1 MKIQYITVH
10 EAFQNQSQNIL
21 NTLFQDDFGY
31 FNCEKIDKIKQSLSS
46 EVLNEKLFFTVESQ
60 NKNINVEDKC
70 NAILVNETS
79 YISSQYCLCSDI
91 EINITK
97 RIYIKQK
104 QKFFLQREIAKILE
118 VPFFKKSYKLCDI
131 LKNPLF
137 TQNFDGNPTIA
148 ESIIMECINSNRNVT
163 KEMIVIMNGY
173 LNKKLLFNENYS
185 FFDKEIFVNAP
196 KQTISFKAFDNDDIE
211 TSFTIQQD
219 IIDAF
224 YKIEI
229 VAEQNINIRL
239 QEDEND
245 AKLKSILK

>member
-10 EAFQNQSQNIL
+10 EAFQNEAQNIL

-79 YISSQYCLCSDI
+79 YISSQYCLGSDI

-104 QKFFLQREIAKILE
+104 QKFFLQKEIAKILE
-118 VPFFKKSYKLCDI
+118 VPFLKKSYTLYDI
-131 LKNPLF
+131 LKKPLF
-137 TQNFDGNPTIA
+137 TQNFDGNPTVA
-148 ESIIMECINSNRNVT
+148 ESIIMECISSNLDIT
-163 KEMIVIMNGY
+163 QEMIIIMNKY
-173 LNKKLLFNENYS
+173 LSEKLFFNMNYN

-196 KQTISFKAFDNDDIE
+196 NQTISFEIFDNDDIE
-211 TSFTIQQD
+211 TSFTISQD

-224 YKIEI
+224 YQIEI
-229 VAEQNINIRL
+229 VAEQNIKISL
-239 QEDEND
+239 QQDENHK
-245 AKLKSILK
+245 KLKSILK